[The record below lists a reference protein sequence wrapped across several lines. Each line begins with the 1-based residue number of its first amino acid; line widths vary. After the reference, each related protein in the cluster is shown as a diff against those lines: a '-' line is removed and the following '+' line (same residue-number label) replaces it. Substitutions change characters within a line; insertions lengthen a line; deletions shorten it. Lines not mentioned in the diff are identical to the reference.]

1 MNSLFRAIY
10 EELTDDDLSISG
22 WDTLNKDIIS
32 LGFNVWRTVCPVVA
46 SDSPEGHLPMDRTP
60 AANSTEV
67 TPSEETGFDLYC
79 AVLDPVVVSDVFPD
93 EIVRDILDQ
102 ILEETTG
109 GGDGE
114 LRRRQ
119 DVEGVRSLFAQV
131 QGPVILRPRCPAYNI
146 ARAMKI

>member
-1 MNSLFRAIY
+1 MNSLSRAIY
-10 EELTDDDLSISG
+10 EELTADDLATSG

-60 AANSTEV
+60 AADSTEV
-67 TPSEETGFDLYC
+67 TSSEETGFDLYC

-114 LRRRQ
+114 LRRRRK
-119 DVEGVRSLFAQV
+119 DVEGVRSLFAQGIGTSRFDA
-131 QGPVILRPRCPAYNI
+131 QMSGIQFLEGR
-146 ARAMKI
+146 

>member
-1 MNSLFRAIY
+1 MNPLFRAIY
-10 EELTDDDLSISG
+10 EELTADGLTISG

-32 LGFNVWRTVCPVVA
+32 LGFNVWRAVCPVVA

-60 AANSTEV
+60 AADSTEV
-67 TPSEETGFDLYC
+67 TSTEETGFDLYC

-119 DVEGVRSLFAQV
+119 DVVGVRSLFAQGIGTSHFGV
-131 QGPVILRPRCPAYNI
+131 RHTGTVLEGR
-146 ARAMKI
+146 